1 MSVAGSAKT
10 SRVVV
15 KHLNTV
21 LLSAFCVY
29 FYRDVFPLATF
40 TLAPMD
46 ILEGYIL
53 WAKVFILFT
62 VSVIIPLV
70 IPRQYIPVDPKVER
84 LRESADCR

>member
-21 LLSAFCVY
+21 LLSVFCVY
-29 FYRDVFPLATF
+29 FYCDVFPLATF
-40 TLAPMD
+40 PLAPMD